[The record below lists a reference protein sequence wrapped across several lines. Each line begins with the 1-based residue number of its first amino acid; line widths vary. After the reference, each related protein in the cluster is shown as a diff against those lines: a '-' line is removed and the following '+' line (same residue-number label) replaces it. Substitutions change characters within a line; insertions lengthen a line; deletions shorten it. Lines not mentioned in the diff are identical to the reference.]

1 LYNNIQIV
9 KYAYNVFL
17 INKIIVSLHLI
28 TYFKNTR
35 LPEMVRM
42 EELKGRGRL

>member
-9 KYAYNVFL
+9 KYAYKIFL
-17 INKIIVSLHLI
+17 INKNIVSLHLI
-28 TYFKNTR
+28 TYFKNTW